1 MYRDDLRA
9 APTPEAHPE
18 LQGTELEPIAPPLPE
33 SSQVKDQVQ
42 VTEEGGSQE
51 RGQQL
56 HLPVAKTGW
65 DLPRHLLQGFSRSL
79 GLSLWGFLWLSVGSL
94 DTF

>member
-1 MYRDDLRA
+1 MDRGDLRA
-9 APTPEAHPE
+9 APTPKAHPE
-18 LQGTELEPIAPPLPE
+18 LQGTELEPITPPLPE

-42 VTEEGGSQE
+42 VTEEDGSPE

-56 HLPVAKTGW
+56 HHPVAKTGW
-65 DLPRHLLQGFSRSL
+65 DLPCHLLQGFSRSL
-79 GLSLWGFLWLSVGSL
+79 GLSFWGFLWLSVGSL